1 MTPRAR
7 RLLRTLFRRA
17 YLVEYEVTDSE
28 LVTLVGLAKRGVVSA
43 EVERG
48 ALVFRPRVI
57 RGGKAAA

>member
-28 LVTLVGLAKRGVVSA
+28 LVTLAGLAKRGVVSA

-48 ALVFRPRVI
+48 SLVFRVKAI
-57 RGGKAAA
+57 AGGKAA